1 MPKPEIRYG
10 KYLYCI
16 IHTPPRAPSGNRDY
30 PAGIVP
36 TLIRGTGTTPPPPAP
51 VLFGGAGTGTTSET
65 LQMTNLGIGERGDK
79 IHTID
84 HMGISAVVS
93 DTPIQEYEESRR
105 NMMAHTLVLEEV
117 MRQCTI
123 LPVRF
128 GTVAPSVDAVL
139 EQVLKRRYG
148 GLISSFEEVENRIE
162 LGVKAFWYEGVIF
175 QEIIEQNASIR
186 SLRDS
191 LKNHQ
196 AEQTFYERIRL
207 GELIEAAME
216 KKRDEDSEKILEKLR
231 PLVYKTRANKVITD
245 KMILNAAFLLDRQRE
260 PEFDQVIRKLD
271 AEMQKR
277 VMFKYV
283 GPVPPYNFV
292 NLVIHWDE

>member
-16 IHTPPRAPSGNRDY
+16 IHTPPRAE
-30 PAGIVP
+30 
-36 TLIRGTGTTPPPPAP
+36 TGTTP
-51 VLFGGAGTGTTSET
+51 ET
-65 LQMTNLGIGERGDK
+65 LQFTNLGIGERGDK
-79 IHTID
+79 VHTID
-84 HMGISAVVS
+84 YMNMSAVVS

-128 GTVAPSVDAVL
+128 GTVAPSADAVL

-148 GLISSFEEVENRIE
+148 GLISTFEEVENRIE
-162 LGVKAFWYEGVIF
+162 LGVKAFWYEEVIF
-175 QEIIEQNASIR
+175 QEIVEQNPAIR

-191 LKNHQ
+191 LKTRK
-196 AEQTFYERIRL
+196 AEETYYERIRL
-207 GELIEAAME
+207 GEMIEAAME
-216 KKRDEDSEKILEKLR
+216 KKREEDSEKILERLR
-231 PLVYKTRANKVITD
+231 PIVYKSRGNKVITD
-245 KMILNAAFLLDRQRE
+245 KMVLNAAFLVDRPRE
-260 PEFDQVIRKLD
+260 PEFDEAMRTLD

-292 NLVIHWDE
+292 NIVIHWDA